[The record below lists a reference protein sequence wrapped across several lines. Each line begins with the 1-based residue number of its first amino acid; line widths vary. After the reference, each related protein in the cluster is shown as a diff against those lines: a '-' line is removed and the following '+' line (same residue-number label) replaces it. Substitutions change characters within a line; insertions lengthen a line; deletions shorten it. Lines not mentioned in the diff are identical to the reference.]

1 MAKRSQTMKIDLTN
15 QQIDLIVK
23 QQLEAYLAVEDSERV
38 KMALQVVLEN
48 CFTKEVDDELQGI
61 VATTAC

>member
-1 MAKRSQTMKIDLTN
+1 MKIDLTN
-15 QQIDLIVK
+15 EQIDLIVK